1 MAPKIKVNLI
11 PIIPDLGQQ
20 CYLHD
25 SNCQGVGFD
34 LRQKEKNL
42 N

>member
-20 CYLHD
+20 CCLHD
-25 SNCQGVGFD
+25 SNCLGVGFD
-34 LRQKEKNL
+34 LRQKEKKKN
-42 N
+42 